1 MEQRT
6 TPLAP
11 KPYEAPELVT
21 YGRMSDLTHGPK
33 GGGGSSGHG
42 GSRS

>member
-6 TPLAP
+6 KPEAP
-11 KPYEAPELVT
+11 KPYEAPELVM
-21 YGRMSDLTHGPK
+21 YGRMSDLTHAK
-33 GGGGSSGHG
+33 GGGGGSGHG